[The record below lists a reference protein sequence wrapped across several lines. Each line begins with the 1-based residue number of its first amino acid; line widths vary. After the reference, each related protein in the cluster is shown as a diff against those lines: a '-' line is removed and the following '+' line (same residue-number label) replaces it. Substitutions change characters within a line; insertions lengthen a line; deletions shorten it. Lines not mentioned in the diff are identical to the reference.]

1 MTDSSIFD
9 DIDKPK
15 KKYCTCGTKKKQY
28 KSLDGQMQSVLWTVY
43 HTVLA
48 VELAIIILIESLEL
62 WDFCRWA
69 I

>member
-15 KKYCTCGTKKKQY
+15 KKKCCSCHKKNKQT
-28 KSLDGQMQSVLWTVY
+28 VLWTVY

-48 VELAIIILIESLEL
+48 VELAIIILIEGIEL
-62 WDFCRWA
+62 FT
-69 I
+69 

>member
-28 KSLDGQMQSVLWTVY
+28 KSLDGQKQSVLLTVY
-43 HTVLA
+43 HTVIA
-48 VELAIIILIESLEL
+48 DELAIFFFIESIMNCL
-62 WDFCRWA
+62 
-69 I
+69 